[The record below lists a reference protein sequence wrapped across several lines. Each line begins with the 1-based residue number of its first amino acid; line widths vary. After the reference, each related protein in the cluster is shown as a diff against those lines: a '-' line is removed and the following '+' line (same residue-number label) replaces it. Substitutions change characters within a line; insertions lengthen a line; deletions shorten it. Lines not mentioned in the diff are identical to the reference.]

1 MLDGTTC
8 TALHT
13 AAATY
18 EGVLLQSNR
27 NPVVDWHGNR
37 HQRIREFW
45 QARVDQCAAKSAI
58 ELVRILC
65 DGLTG
70 TWRSTNPCSSW
81 AECDRWEMP
90 VFGSHQLTGRSHCF
104 ALGSGSFSFLYGA
117 HIRLYSSAQSRSNF
131 NDRAFVRGGTTESQS
146 PLRSVCYLAV
156 LSDFR
161 RFRRPGAGHA
171 GAAGG
176 SRKSGGGECASR
188 VCA

>member
-1 MLDGTTC
+1 MKGSFCSPIGTRLLTG
-8 TALHT
+8 TAIDT
-13 AAATY
+13 
-18 EGVLLQSNR
+18 
-27 NPVVDWHGNR
+27 
-37 HQRIREFW
+37 RESESFGRP
-45 QARVDQCAAKSAI
+45 ASIGAPAKSAI

-70 TWRSTNPCSSW
+70 TWRSANPCSSW
-81 AECDRWEMP
+81 AECDRCWEMP

-117 HIRLYSSAQSRSNF
+117 HIRLYSSAHSRSNS

-161 RFRRPGAGHA
+161 RFRRPGARTCGRGRRISEIGRWLVRIA
-171 GAAGG
+171 
-176 SRKSGGGECASR
+176 SSR
-188 VCA
+188 VTGHWSGWPAR